1 GASNNEQDVGGV
13 ELNEILMRMLA
24 STLRW
29 YCRDGTF
36 EDLQQCLLN
45 AFTGNVSGDRRVLA
59 PARNL
64 VDLVNVDNAGFGL
77 LDSIV
82 SSLEQL
88 EEDIF
93 NVLTHVPGFCQAR
106 SIGDCERNV
115 QLLRQRLRQVR
126 LTATGRPDEH
136 DVGLRDFHII

>member
-1 GASNNEQDVGGV
+1 QRSAEADAFLSCSGRDDFFQPSKGASNNEQDVSGV

-29 YCRDGTF
+29 YCGDGTF
-36 EDLQQCLLN
+36 ENLQQSLLN

-59 PARNL
+59 LARNL
-64 VDLVNVDNAGFGL
+64 VDLVKVNNASIGL
-77 LDSIV
+77 LDIIV

-93 NVLTHVPGFCQAR
+93 SVLTHVPSFCQAR

-115 QLLRQRLRQVR
+115 QL
-126 LTATGRPDEH
+126 
-136 DVGLRDFHII
+136 